1 MSSFDRNVTDLRSLV
16 GEIVQQCRLMDEASA
31 NGPHVELNMRELWLI
46 EYLGDRGPRMM
57 RELAEHLML
66 AVNSVTTL
74 VDHLEDRGLVR
85 RVRSD
90 KDRRKVHVE
99 LSEAGQGVYQA
110 AVAGKM
116 SCLRNMLAALTE
128 DEQQIFLVLFRKIA
142 RAGWA
147 QMQQMKKVA
156 T

>member
-1 MSSFDRNVTDLRSLV
+1 MSSFEQNVADLRCLV
-16 GEIVQQCRLMDEASA
+16 GEIVQQNRLMDDASA
-31 NGPHVELNMRELWLI
+31 NGPHVELNMKELCLV
-46 EYLGDRGPRMM
+46 EYLGDQGPRMM
-57 RELAEHLML
+57 RQLAEHLML

-74 VDHLEDRGLVR
+74 VDHLEERGLVR
-85 RVRSD
+85 RLRSTE
-90 KDRRKVHVE
+90 DRRKVHVE
-99 LSEAGQGVYQA
+99 LSEAGQAVYQA
-110 AVAGKM
+110 AVSGKL

-128 DEQQIFLVLFRKIA
+128 DEQEIFLVLFRKIA